1 MAGEVR
7 RGVPKGYFVRRMT
20 TALKSFIDGNALP
33 VAGLI
38 YLLLAL
44 AGARTGGAQVLETQ
58 SSELTV
64 DDQAMSNSRLRQLR
78 GAPTDGF
85 LLRSTSSLLEHTDT
99 TGIPGWRRLSPSAR
113 FIFNTGMPVS
123 ANDGPLWAG
132 RGPSTITTFGAR
144 YARGRLRVVIAP
156 QLVLASNSDWHVRDT
171 VVFWS
176 PHPAPARA
184 SRAYTFSWY
193 QGQFSIDLPL
203 RYGDRAVRI
212 IDPGQS
218 SIYLKLGRTDVGA
231 GTENQWWGP
240 GIRNALVLSNTAP
253 GFFHFFLRSGRP
265 WQTRVGSVEWRWI
278 VGGLAESRYFDA
290 IPDNDLRSLS
300 AAAVTLQPW
309 FSRNL
314 TLGAS
319 RSVMGTA
326 TGWGQV
332 PLRWFEV
339 FHGTDRTTEQLAWDD
354 PGSPGGRE
362 QIMSL
367 FFRYVMPAA
376 GSEVYW
382 EWGRTELPASLR
394 DFLVAPNHTQGYTV
408 GVQWSRPIAREGAR
422 FRVQGEIT
430 TLEQSATFRDR
441 PIGTWYSSRRV
452 VQGYTHRGQML
463 GAAIGPGSSAQW
475 LALDYLAPAWAL
487 GAYGGRTRWNE
498 DIHSVY
504 NWPDYMQYCNHDV
517 SVYGGVRAERQSR
530 LGRVLGD
537 LEISNRMTAYFQRA
551 GCFPPTFRDIR
562 NVGLKVTFI
571 PNR

>member
-1 MAGEVR
+1 MNFFA
-7 RGVPKGYFVRRMT
+7 FH
-20 TALKSFIDGNALP
+20 TARQVAALVLFATAACP
-33 VAGLI
+33 RD
-38 YLLLAL
+38 LLAQ
-44 AGARTGGAQVLETQ
+44 AKAPTDTPTEI
-58 SSELTV
+58 TV
-64 DDQAMSNSRLRQLR
+64 DDAAVNRSRLLQIT

-85 LLRSTSSLLEHTDT
+85 LLRSTGSMLERAESTAAA
-99 TGIPGWRRLSPSAR
+99 GWRRLPLSTR
-113 FIFNTGMPVS
+113 IVLNTGMPVS

-132 RGPSTITTFGAR
+132 HGPSTITTFGL
-144 YARGRLRVVIAP
+144 RLANGPLRIVLAP
-156 QLVLASNSDWHVRDT
+156 QLVLSANTDWHVRDT
-171 VVFWS
+171 VRFWS
-176 PHPAPARA
+176 PNLGQGRVG
-184 SRAYTFSWY
+184 RAYAFSWY

-203 RYGDRAVRI
+203 RFGDRPRTF

-218 SIYLKLGRTDVGA
+218 SMYLKLRKLDVGA
-231 GTENQWWGP
+231 GTENNWWGP

-265 WQTRVGSVEWRWI
+265 WETRLGSVEWRWI
-278 VGGLAESRYFDA
+278 VGGLQESQYFDT

-300 AAAVTLQPW
+300 AAAITLQPW

-326 TGWGQV
+326 TGWGEV

-339 FHGTDRTTEQLAWDD
+339 FHGTERTTEQLAWDD
-354 PGSPGGRE
+354 PGTPGGRE
-362 QIMSL
+362 QIISL

-376 GSEVYW
+376 GSELYW
-382 EWGRTELPASLR
+382 EWGRTELPSSLR

-408 GVQWSRPIAREGAR
+408 GFQWSRPMVREGAR
-422 FRVQGEIT
+422 FRAQGENT

-441 PIGTWYSSRRV
+441 PLGTWYAGRRV

-463 GAAIGPGSSAQW
+463 GASIGPGSSSQW
-475 LALDYLAPAWAL
+475 LALDYLAPNWAL

-517 SVYGGVRAERQSR
+517 SVYGGIRGERQGR
-530 LGRVLGD
+530 LGRVVGD

-562 NVGLKVTFI
+562 NVGLRITLI